1 MRCMEARK
9 MLSPCLDGV
18 LTGVQMR
25 KLGEHLSDCE
35 DCNRHYVLL
44 RHTQRAVGNLGR
56 KQVPPE
62 LALRLRVAVSQQAAL
77 TRRSRFE
84 GMRVRM
90 ENALNAFMVPATAG
104 VLTSVIIFGLLIGLF
119 ALPPQLR
126 ASANDVPTMLYT
138 QPQLMTAP
146 FATSVGANESEMII
160 VSVEADIDA
169 GGRVQGYRIV
179 ASSRDPKSIIPELE
193 NTLIFTQFQP
203 ATAFGRPTSGKALL
217 SFVAMDVKG

>member
-1 MRCMEARK
+1 MRCTEARSK
-9 MLSPCLDGV
+9 LSPYLDGV

-25 KLGEHLSDCE
+25 SLGEHLTGCD
-35 DCNRHYVLL
+35 DCNRQYVTL
-44 RHTQRAVGNLGR
+44 RRTQRIVANLGR

-62 LALRLRVAVSQQAAL
+62 LALRLRLAMSRETAEG
-77 TRRSRFE
+77 RRGRFD
-84 GMRVRM
+84 GMRVRF
-90 ENALNAFMVPATAG
+90 ENLINAFMVPATAG

-119 ALPPQLR
+119 ALPSQLR

-138 QPQLMTAP
+138 PPQLMTSP
-146 FATSVGANESEMII
+146 FATSVGANGAEMII

-169 GGRVQGYRIV
+169 AGRVQGYRIV
-179 ASSRDPKSIIPELE
+179 SSSRDPQSIIPELE

-217 SFVAMDVKG
+217 SFAAMDVKG